1 MSLIIKIIFF
11 LIFIEFFLIKY
22 LEFLRKSFQWL
33 IIKKLDINLRLPKDH
48 ILKFYKYSFDKNLG
62 WAPKPNSIKIDEVK
76 TFGEKSKTKFKEVKY
91 NFNKYC
97 ERYNPS
103 FEKKRKKYSLL
114 ETLLYLPGM

>member
-11 LIFIEFFLIKY
+11 LIFIEFLLIKY

-62 WAPKPNSIKIDEVK
+62 LPKPNSIKIDEVK

-103 FEKKRKKYSLL
+103 FEKKKKIF
-114 ETLLYLPGM
+114 TFGDFLYLPGM